1 MTDTKTREAAVVW
14 VVEDNDRFRKQ
25 LVTLLNMST
34 EFRCEEVFRAAEP
47 ALTLL
52 QDGSPPDLILMD
64 IGLPGIDGVEGVRR
78 VKAIAPAVQV
88 VILTVF
94 DDNENV
100 VRAIAAGA
108 SGYLHKSSSLEEI
121 ISALGTILDGGAP
134 INPQLARK
142 MLEYFSAVTAPA
154 GDYHLTVR
162 EKEILTSLV
171 EDLSQKQ
178 IADRL
183 CISAHTVN
191 MHLRNIYGKLQVQSK
206 AGAVAKVLKE
216 RLL

>member
-1 MTDTKTREAAVVW
+1 MGMNTIDPASVW
-14 VVEDNDRFRKQ
+14 VVEDNDGFRRQ
-25 LVTLLNMST
+25 LVTLLNLSA
-34 EFRCEEVFRAAEP
+34 EFLCEHDFRAAEP
-47 ALTLL
+47 ALTFLEEN
-52 QDGSPPDLILMD
+52 SPPDLILMD
-64 IGLPGIDGVEGVRR
+64 IGLPGISGIEAVRR
-78 VKAIAPAVQV
+78 VKAMAPAVQV

-100 VRAIAAGA
+100 LHAIAAGA

-121 ISALGTILDGGAP
+121 ITALKTILAGGAP
-134 INPQLARK
+134 INPQIARK
-142 MLEYFSAVTAPA
+142 MLEFFAAIATPA
-154 GDYHLTVR
+154 GDYHLTLR
-162 EKEILTSLV
+162 EKEILNSLV

-183 CISAHTVN
+183 SISTHTVN

>member
-1 MTDTKTREAAVVW
+1 MGMNTTEPASVW
-14 VVEDNDRFRKQ
+14 VVEDNDGFRRQ
-25 LVTLLNMST
+25 LAALLNLTT
-34 EFRCEEVFRAAEP
+34 EFRCEHEFRAAEP

-52 QDGSPPDLILMD
+52 QEGSLPDMILMD
-64 IGLPGIDGVEGVRR
+64 IGLPGIDGIEGVRR
-78 VKAIAPAVQV
+78 AKAQAPAVPV

-100 VRAIAAGA
+100 LHALAAGA

-121 ISALGTILDGGAP
+121 ITALKTILAGGAP
-134 INPQLARK
+134 INPQIARK
-142 MLEYFSAVTAPA
+142 MLEFFATKTTPA

-162 EKEILTSLV
+162 EKEILNSLV
-171 EDLSQKQ
+171 DDLSQKQ

-183 CISAHTVN
+183 SISPHTVN